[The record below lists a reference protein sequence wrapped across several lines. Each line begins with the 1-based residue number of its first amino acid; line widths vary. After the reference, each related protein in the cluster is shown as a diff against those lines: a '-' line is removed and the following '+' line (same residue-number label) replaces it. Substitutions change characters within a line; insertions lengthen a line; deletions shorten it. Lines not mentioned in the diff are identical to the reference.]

1 MENGRRKAQA
11 LIREFKDSLLLLIF
25 NLLYFPGLDSQISNN
40 ALKRKK
46 GKRNGKASY
55 ICAMSENLVI
65 LDYDYHMGGG
75 GKGKYE
81 AGSSGSKDPE
91 KQSG

>member
-1 MENGRRKAQA
+1 MVEEGESSKAGKEKRVFQ
-11 LIREFKDSLLLLIF
+11 
-25 NLLYFPGLDSQISNN
+25 G
-40 ALKRKK
+40 KRKFQGNNSK
-46 GKRNGKASY
+46 DGHKKPKLTCWKCGKSGHFKKDCKSGK
-55 ICAMSENLVI
+55 
-65 LDYDYHMGGG
+65 GG